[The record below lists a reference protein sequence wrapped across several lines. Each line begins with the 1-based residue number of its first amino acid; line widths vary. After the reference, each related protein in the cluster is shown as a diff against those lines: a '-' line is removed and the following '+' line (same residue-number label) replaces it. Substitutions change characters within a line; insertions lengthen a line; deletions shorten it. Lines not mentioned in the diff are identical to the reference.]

1 MPNRVAADKA
11 IFRGDDI
18 AGNLCASI
26 CPPGQTIRR
35 AGSKNPVAGRLSAG
49 FRRDLRFSENFFRP
63 NAVQTEALLSL
74 AYEIPKTI
82 GLLGSIAVP

>member
-1 MPNRVAADKA
+1 
-11 IFRGDDI
+11 
-18 AGNLCASI
+18 
-26 CPPGQTIRR
+26 
-35 AGSKNPVAGRLSAG
+35 VAGRLSAG

-63 NAVQTEALLSL
+63 NTVQAAALLSL